1 MVVSS
6 MLAKEFPIRQ
16 RGGRRRQA
24 SARGKETSDGQDHE
38 NTGGRETHRPLQD
51 YDLAAGPQRRL
62 SDAGEAGESRHRSV
76 GWREGEIERWIEGR
90 PAIDD

>member
-24 SARGKETSDGQDHE
+24 SARGKEISDGQDHE
-38 NTGGRETHRPLQD
+38 NTGGRETHRAIED
-51 YDLAAGPQRRL
+51 YDLAAGPQRGL
-62 SDAGEAGESRHRSV
+62 STSAEAGEPRHPLDWLAR
-76 GWREGEIERWIEGR
+76 GRCGEL
-90 PAIDD
+90 A

>member
-38 NTGGRETHRPLQD
+38 NIGGRETHRPLQD

-62 SDAGEAGESRHRSV
+62 SDAGEAGESRHPLGRLAR
-76 GWREGEIERWIEGR
+76 GRCGEL
-90 PAIDD
+90 A